1 MADNSRM
8 GNVSQVET
16 YGKNLKKVEGQVR
29 DVFKKL
35 QQSTRSV
42 GYVWDD
48 DQFKQFETTF
58 NTEIVRSIDK
68 ICVQMDIMANYVQKM
83 VEHHRRAQQERINL

>member
-42 GYVWDD
+42 GNVWDD
-48 DQFKQFETTF
+48 DQFKQFEATF
-58 NTEIVRSIDK
+58 NTEI
-68 ICVQMDIMANYVQKM
+68 VQMDIMANYVQKM

>member
-35 QQSTRSV
+35 QQSTCSV
-42 GYVWDD
+42 GNVWDD
-48 DQFKQFETTF
+48 DHVLAVVNSPAVKTR
-58 NTEIVRSIDK
+58 VHVS
-68 ICVQMDIMANYVQKM
+68 
-83 VEHHRRAQQERINL
+83 L